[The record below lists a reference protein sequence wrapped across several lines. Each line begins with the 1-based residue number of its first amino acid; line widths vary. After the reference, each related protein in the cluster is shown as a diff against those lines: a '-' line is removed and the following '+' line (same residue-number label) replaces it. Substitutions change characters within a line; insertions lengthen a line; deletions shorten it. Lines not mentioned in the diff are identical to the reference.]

1 MNRWGEKKYEYNL
14 KKAYALVL
22 SYCSKVMQN
31 IIETSPTHQSTI
43 QESPIE
49 LLNTTELIMH
59 NPEITKYYCALL
71 TEALHRILNMKKHE
85 KENLIYYTNGLKQA
99 SGIFKY
105 HVGPD
110 ILEKFIENTEEYRN
124 ITDEVEKR

>member
-1 MNRWGEKKYEYNL
+1 
-14 KKAYALVL
+14 
-22 SYCSKVMQN
+22 MQN

-71 TEALHRILNMKKHE
+71 TEALHRILNKKQHE
-85 KENLIYYTNGLKQA
+85 KDKLIKHTKILNQTRDV
-99 SGIFKY
+99 FKY
-105 HVGPD
+105 LVGP
-110 ILEKFIENTEEYRN
+110 
-124 ITDEVEKR
+124 